1 MRSYYN
7 DFVLKRHEANP
18 IFTPKDFPG
27 SYAVFNPGQ
36 TIYNGQVLLILPVG
50 YNDGIGAGS
59 PNTPFRG
66 YVAKSSDGVSFEI
79 DTEPLFVPGTEHP
92 YSQVSE
98 QCIDFR
104 ITRCED
110 TYYII
115 HPGCGPWGTMGILS
129 KTDDFEKRENIDII
143 SLPDNRMPCL
153 FPEKIDGRY
162 VRLDRPYRVAPNDF
176 HEFGNRWVS
185 YSPDLVHWGHHRPLL
200 KPGFTH
206 WATTK
211 IGPTP
216 PIKTNDGWLVII
228 HGVAFSSA
236 GHRYSLGAML
246 LDLKNPE
253 KIIGLTKSAILSPYE
268 PYEFNGIVPNVV
280 FPAGSVANFNDD
292 EIRVYYGCADTYVG
306 LAIGSLSELVDLCKK
321 EFNSC

>member
-1 MRSYYN
+1 MQSYYN

-18 IFTPKDFPG
+18 IVTPKDFPG

-36 TIYNGQVLLILPVG
+36 TIYDGQILLILPVG
-50 YNDGIGAGS
+50 YNDGINADS
-59 PNTPFRG
+59 PHTPFRG
-66 YVAKSSDGVSFEI
+66 YVAKSSDGVNFEI

-104 ITRCED
+104 ITRCEG

-129 KTDDFEKRENIDII
+129 RTDDFEKRENIDII

-176 HEFGNRWVS
+176 HEFGNMWVS

-200 KPGFTH
+200 QPGFTH

-228 HGVAFSSA
+228 HGVSLSSA
-236 GHRYSLGAML
+236 GHRYCLGAML
-246 LDLKNPE
+246 LNLKNPE
-253 KIIGLTKSAILSPYE
+253 IIIGLTKSAILSPYE

-306 LAIGSLSELVDLCKK
+306 LAAGSLSELVDLCKK
-321 EFNSC
+321 EFNS